1 MVATKKCMLYLVIR
15 EGDYKKIARFINGLD
30 TMRVAGR
37 LPRRH
42 FPPTVARLRPNPCH
56 VYTWSTKVSSTQ
68 SLLRLDA
75 IYITAVGRQGEFQCL
90 VVRASALCGD
100 KLKSGPAEGSPAR

>member
-1 MVATKKCMLYLVIR
+1 MVATKKCMQYLVIR

-42 FPPTVARLRPNPCH
+42 APPTVARLRRKDLTPATCTRGPPK
-56 VYTWSTKVSSTQ
+56 S
-68 SLLRLDA
+68 R
-75 IYITAVGRQGEFQCL
+75 
-90 VVRASALCGD
+90 VRSRSCA
-100 KLKSGPAEGSPAR
+100 